1 MQDTVDEELAT
12 VEHLERLGLGLD
24 DSAITHIRRLLS
36 VWGILADLSFS
47 DLVLCIPK
55 GTYLVIVGQ
64 VRPGT
69 AATMLDQDLVG
80 RSISVTNWPLAARAI
95 VSRSIL
101 SEECDISFLATA
113 GMQAHESPENPA
125 ARIECIP
132 VCLPAGDPVALLARI
147 SPIDEPRRV
156 GKLERTYRDLYQRLT
171 AMVLTGK
178 FPFNIDVGV
187 AEAPRVGDGLV
198 VTDGMARVTFASPN
212 AINALHRFGTTKSV
226 EGSLMEDIGISQ
238 DAVDRSIS
246 DGRPSIEEVESPPD
260 VVVLIY
266 AFPLIE
272 ADSIT
277 GTMVLIRDVTDLRRK
292 DRLLLSKDAAIR
304 EVHHRVKNNLQTI
317 SSLLRLQ
324 ARRLERGKGREELLE
339 AERRVRSIAVVH
351 EILSRE
357 PGEDVPFDHIVSSIV
372 DMARDFVVSPDGFH
386 GGRGSIDIE
395 VEGRLG
401 ELPADL
407 ATPLAVAV
415 AELLQNAIEHA
426 FPHLLDG
433 RIAGNGLDTSEDT
446 TITGQPGI
454 VKLSLTRAPHMLHI
468 SVRDN
473 GTGLPANFDLASTS
487 SLGLSLVK
495 GLVESQLRGTI
506 TMRNVTLVDAVPGN
520 DSDDEAPRATTS
532 GAGMAGTD
540 AKDMTGTVAEIG
552 IPFSAGSPLQ

>member
-1 MQDTVDEELAT
+1 MQDPADEELAT
-12 VEHLERLGLGLD
+12 VEYLERLGLGLAD
-24 DSAITHIRRLLS
+24 TSITHIRRLLS

-55 GTYLVIVGQ
+55 GTSLVTVGQ

-69 AATMLDQDLVG
+69 AATMLHHDLVG
-80 RSISVTNWPLAARAI
+80 TGISVTGWPLAANAI

-101 SEECDISFLATA
+101 SEESDISFLATA
-113 GMQAHESPENPA
+113 GIHEQEAPDNPA

-132 VCLPAGDPVALLARI
+132 VCLPSGDPVALLARI
-147 SPIDEPRRV
+147 SPIDEPRRT

-171 AMVLTGK
+171 AMVLAGK
-178 FPFNIDVGV
+178 FPFNIDVGL

-212 AINALHRFGTTKSV
+212 AINALHRFGAAKAV
-226 EGSLMEDIGISQ
+226 EGSILGDIGISQ
-238 DAVDRSIS
+238 DAVERSITE
-246 DGRPSIEEVESPPD
+246 GRPSIEEVESPPD

-277 GTMVLIRDVTDLRRK
+277 GAMVLIRDVTDLRRK

-324 ARRLERGKGREELLE
+324 ARRLERGKGKEELLE

-386 GGRGSIDIE
+386 GGSGKIDIE
-395 VEGRLG
+395 VEGELG

-426 FPHLLDG
+426 FPFLF
-433 RIAGNGLDTSEDT
+433 DTNMSKNAQEDT
-446 TITGQPGI
+446 QHAGTANQPGI
-454 VKLSLTRAPHMLHI
+454 VKLSMARTPRMLYVK
-468 SVRDN
+468 VRDN
-473 GTGLPANFDLASTS
+473 GTGLPADFDLATTS
-487 SLGLSLVK
+487 SLGLSLVR
-495 GLVESQLRGTI
+495 GLIESQLRGTI
-506 TMRNVTLVDAVPGN
+506 TMQN
-520 DSDDEAPRATTS
+520 DTSSVRATGTL
-532 GAGMAGTD
+532 AEMA
-540 AKDMTGTVAEIG
+540 
-552 IPFSAGSPLQ
+552 IPFLTASPLQ